1 MPLKKPARGTQS
13 PEINVGKENRCQLVS
28 KNTAKDGDV
37 PTHLPAHSPRDQPD
51 SPEQELG
58 RIVKSEHV
66 VVVLHVILI
75 EQGVQLLELQDQTGV
90 LSVVLRT
97 NSEAICVNAA
107 IE

>member
-1 MPLKKPARGTQS
+1 MP
-13 PEINVGKENRCQLVS
+13 VS
-28 KNTAKDGDV
+28 VQEYRDRRDV

-90 LSVVLRT
+90 CGAQNQLR
-97 NSEAICVNAA
+97 SHLCERRY
-107 IE
+107 